1 MRFGILL
8 VFVSLAG
15 CAVQQPPP
23 LEHRHKGMELID
35 QGVIHLRSG
44 QLEEAQASFEAAYEI
59 GKLPEALDG
68 LGAVAML
75 KGSPEVAIEL
85 FEAAYNEG
93 EYPFALGNLALAHEM
108 LGNLVLA
115 NQLYNR
121 AIEEDPTNFR
131 ARGNFSVFITDYL
144 DEREKAKS
152 ELLKA
157 KAIEATPL
165 LVHNQEVLENMK
177 EKLSDSVN

>member
-1 MRFGILL
+1 MKTL
-8 VFVSLAG
+8 VAMITVAATVTNLG
-15 CAVQQPPP
+15 CAVHTPPP

-35 QGVIHLRSG
+35 QGVIHLRAG
-44 QLEEAQASFEAAYEI
+44 MLDEAQASFEAAYEI
-59 GKLPEALDG
+59 GELPEALDG

-75 KGSPEVAIEL
+75 QGSPEIAIPL
-85 FEAAYNEG
+85 FEAAYSYG
-93 EYPFALGNLALAHEM
+93 DYPSALGNLALAHETM
-108 LGNLVLA
+108 GNLVVA
-115 NQLYNR
+115 NQLYSR

-131 ARGNFSVFITDYL
+131 ARGNFSVFIYDYL

-165 LVHNQEVLENMK
+165 LVHNQRVLEKNNVR
-177 EKLSDSVN
+177 D